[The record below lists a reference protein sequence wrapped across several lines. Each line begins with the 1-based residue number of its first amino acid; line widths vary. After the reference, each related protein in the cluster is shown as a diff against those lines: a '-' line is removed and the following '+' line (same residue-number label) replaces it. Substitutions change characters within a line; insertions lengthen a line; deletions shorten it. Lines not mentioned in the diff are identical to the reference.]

1 MDNNTLVD
9 DWMNALQAHGYRQ
22 TRARRAI
29 VQTMLD
35 NPRGMEPLEIY
46 SLGQSACRNLGMV
59 TVYRTL
65 EKLNELGLIERVHQP
80 QGCNL
85 YIRASVGHQ
94 HLLVCRGCG
103 RVAYFEGDDLSR
115 LVSSVEQRSGYSI
128 TSHWLQLFGLCPIC
142 RQAETTATEVSPPD
156 DSL

>member
-1 MDNNTLVD
+1 MEENPLVD
-9 DWMNALQAHGYRQ
+9 EWMTALQAHGYRQ

-46 SLGQSACRNLGMV
+46 TLGQKACRNLGMV

-65 EKLNELGLIERVHQP
+65 DKLNELGLIERVHQP

-85 YIRASVGHQ
+85 YIRATVGHQ
-94 HLLVCRGCG
+94 HLLVCRQCG
-103 RVAYFEGDDLSR
+103 RVAYFEGDDLSQLINR
-115 LVSSVEQRSGYSI
+115 VEGRSGYSI
-128 TSHWLQLFGLCPIC
+128 TSHWLQLFGLCPECSRLDTNSI
-142 RQAETTATEVSPPD
+142 EENPPNHQP
-156 DSL
+156 

>member
-1 MDNNTLVD
+1 MNNKTLVD
-9 DWMNALQAHGYRQ
+9 DWMDTLQAHGYRK

-46 SLGQSACRNLGMV
+46 SLGQKSCRNLGMV

-65 EKLNELGLIERVHQP
+65 EKLNELGLIERMHQP

-85 YIRASVGHQ
+85 YIRATVGHQ
-94 HLLVCRGCG
+94 HLLVCRQCG
-103 RVAYFEGDDLSR
+103 RVAYFEGDDLSHLINR
-115 LVSSVEQRSGYSI
+115 VEARSGYSI

-142 RQAETTATEVSPPD
+142 RQAETTTTEETPPD

>member
-1 MDNNTLVD
+1 MENKNLVD

-46 SLGQSACRNLGMV
+46 SLGQNACRNLGMV

-65 EKLNELGLIERVHQP
+65 EKLNELDLIERVHQP

-94 HLLVCRGCG
+94 HLLVCQKCG
-103 RVAYFEGDDLSR
+103 RVAYFEGDDLSH
-115 LVSSVEQRSGYSI
+115 LISSVEQRSGYDI
-128 TSHWLQLFGLCPIC
+128 KSHWLQLFGLCPEC
-142 RQAETTATEVSPPD
+142 RQTETTAFEDPPPD
-156 DSL
+156 GSL